1 MNGKMTEYEP
11 KPQNDNELPPE
22 NQETA
27 QSAPDPAAPNPVAE
41 LAALKDQLLRA
52 VAESEN
58 QRRRAQRERD
68 EAVKY
73 AAAGLAR
80 DLLTVS
86 DNLGRA
92 LDAVPA
98 GGGDAMTETLR
109 AGVELVQRELAAAFE
124 KHGIRR
130 LEPLGERFDPNLH
143 QAMFEVPGSEY
154 PSGTVAQVIQPGYV
168 MGERL
173 LRPALVGVAKGPSGA
188 ETSAP
193 EAAG

>member
-1 MNGKMTEYEP
+1 MTENEQ
-11 KPQNDNELPPE
+11 KPQNDNEQAFETPADPPAPE
-22 NQETA
+22 M
-27 QSAPDPAAPNPVAE
+27 PDPASEA
-41 LAALKDQLLRA
+41 AALKDQLLRTI
-52 VAESEN
+52 AEGEN
-58 QRRRAQRERD
+58 QRRRFQRERD

-92 LDAVPA
+92 LEAVPA
-98 GGGDAMTETLR
+98 GTGDALAETLR
-109 AGVELVQRELAAAFE
+109 SGVELVQKELASAFE

-130 LEPLGERFDPNLH
+130 IEPLGEKFDPNLH

-154 PSGTVAQVIQPGYV
+154 PSGTVAQVIQPGYA

-173 LRPALVGVAKGPSGA
+173 LRPALVGVAKG
-188 ETSAP
+188 
-193 EAAG
+193 

>member
-1 MNGKMTEYEP
+1 MKETMTENE
-11 KPQNDNELPPE
+11 PQNDNEQNFEAPADPP
-22 NQETA
+22 
-27 QSAPDPAAPNPVAE
+27 APAMTDPASEA
-41 LAALKDQLLRA
+41 AALKDQLLR
-52 VAESEN
+52 VIAEGEN
-58 QRRRAQRERD
+58 QRRRFQRERD

-98 GGGDAMTETLR
+98 GSGDAMTETLR
-109 AGVELVQRELAAAFE
+109 AGVELVQKELASAFE

-143 QAMFEVPGSEY
+143 QAMFEVPGTDY
-154 PSGTVAQVIQPGYV
+154 PSGTVAQVIQPGYA

-173 LRPALVGVAKGPSGA
+173 LRPALVGVAKGPSA
-188 ETSAP
+188 AP
-193 EAAG
+193 ATEAAG

>member
-1 MNGKMTEYEP
+1 MTENDH
-11 KPQNDNELPPE
+11 KPQNDNDQNFE
-22 NQETA
+22 
-27 QSAPDPAAPNPVAE
+27 APAEQPAPAMLDPASEV
-41 LAALKDQLLRA
+41 AALKDQLLRTI
-52 VAESEN
+52 AEGEN
-58 QRRRAQRERD
+58 QRRRFQRERD

-98 GGGDAMTETLR
+98 GAGDAMTETLR
-109 AGVELVQRELAAAFE
+109 AGVELVQKELASAFE

-130 LEPLGERFDPNLH
+130 VEPLGERFDPNLH

-173 LRPALVGVAKGPSGA
+173 LRPALVGVAKGSA
-188 ETSAP
+188 EVPAP

>member
-1 MNGKMTEYEP
+1 MTENEA
-11 KPQNDNELPPE
+11 QNDNEQNFEVPADPP
-22 NQETA
+22 A
-27 QSAPDPAAPNPVAE
+27 PAMPDPASEVAG
-41 LAALKDQLLRA
+41 LKDQLLRA
-52 VAESEN
+52 IAEGEN

-80 DLLTVS
+80 DLLTVA

-109 AGVELVQRELAAAFE
+109 AGVELVQKELAAAFE

-143 QAMFEVPGSEY
+143 QAMFEVPGTEY
-154 PSGTVAQVIQPGYV
+154 PSGTVAQVIQPGYA

-173 LRPALVGVAKGPSGA
+173 LRPALVGVAKGAAAA
-188 ETSAP
+188 EP
-193 EAAG
+193 AG

>member
-1 MNGKMTEYEP
+1 MNEKMTENEP

-22 NQETA
+22 NQEMA

-41 LAALKDQLLRA
+41 LVALKDQLLRA
-52 VAESEN
+52 IAEGEN

-109 AGVELVQRELAAAFE
+109 AGVELVLRELAAAFE

-130 LEPLGERFDPNLH
+130 IEPLGERFDPHLH

-154 PSGTVAQVIQPGYV
+154 PSGAVAQVIQPGYV

-173 LRPALVGVAKGPSGA
+173 LRPALVGVAKGSSAA
-188 ETSAP
+188 EAPAP

>member
-1 MNGKMTEYEP
+1 MTENES
-11 KPQNDNELPPE
+11 KPRNDNEPFFETPPE
-22 NQETA
+22 PP
-27 QSAPDPAAPNPVAE
+27 APAMADPASE
-41 LAALKDQLLRA
+41 TAALKDQLLRA
-52 VAESEN
+52 IAEGEN
-58 QRRRAQRERD
+58 QRRRFQRERD

-109 AGVELVQRELAAAFE
+109 AGVELVQKELASAFE

-143 QAMFEVPGSEY
+143 QAMFEVPGSQY
-154 PSGTVAQVIQPGYV
+154 PSGTVAQVIQPGYA

-173 LRPALVGVAKGPSGA
+173 LRPALVGVAKGPA
-188 ETSAP
+188 EAPAP

>member
-1 MNGKMTEYEP
+1 MTENEP
-11 KPQNDNELPPE
+11 KPQNDNELPSEKPE
-22 NQETA
+22 AAA
-27 QSAPDPAAPNPVAE
+27 QDATPDPAAE
-41 LAALKDQLLRA
+41 IAALKDQLLRA
-52 VAESEN
+52 IAESEN

-73 AAAGLAR
+73 AATGLAR

-92 LDAVPA
+92 LEAVPP
-98 GGGDAMTETLR
+98 GSGDALARTLR
-109 AGVELVQRELAAAFE
+109 SGVELVHRELSAAFE

-130 LEPLGERFDPNLH
+130 IEPLGEKFDPNLH

-154 PSGTVAQVIQPGYV
+154 PPGTVAQVIQPGYV

-173 LRPALVGVAKGPSGA
+173 LRPALVGVAKGEVPA
-188 ETSAP
+188 ETAR
-193 EAAG
+193 

>member
-1 MNGKMTEYEP
+1 MTENEQ
-11 KPQNDNELPPE
+11 KPQNDNERPFEAPAEPQAPE
-22 NQETA
+22 V
-27 QSAPDPAAPNPVAE
+27 PDPASE
-41 LAALKDQLLRA
+41 IAALKDQLLRTI
-52 VAESEN
+52 AEGEN
-58 QRRRAQRERD
+58 QRRRFQRERD

-98 GGGDAMTETLR
+98 GSGDAMAETLR
-109 AGVELVQRELAAAFE
+109 AGVELVQKELASAFE

-130 LEPLGERFDPNLH
+130 IDPLGEKFDPNLH
-143 QAMFEVPGSEY
+143 QAMFEVPDSEY
-154 PSGTVAQVIQPGYV
+154 PSGTVAQVVQPGYA

-173 LRPALVGVAKGPSGA
+173 LRPALVGVAKGPSVA
-188 ETSAP
+188 EAHAA
-193 EAAG
+193 EAAR

>member
-1 MNGKMTEYEP
+1 MNENMTENEP

-27 QSAPDPAAPNPVAE
+27 QSAPDPATPNPVAE

-52 VAESEN
+52 IAEGEN
-58 QRRRAQRERD
+58 LRRRAQRERD

-109 AGVELVQRELAAAFE
+109 AGVELVQRELSAAFE

-130 LEPLGERFDPNLH
+130 IEPLGERFDPHLH

-173 LRPALVGVAKGPSGA
+173 LRPALVGVAKGSA
-188 ETSAP
+188 EVPAP

>member
-1 MNGKMTEYEP
+1 MTENEP
-11 KPQNDNELPPE
+11 KPQNDNERPFE
-22 NQETA
+22 A
-27 QSAPDPAAPNPVAE
+27 QGEEPAPVLSDPGAE
-41 LAALKDQLLRA
+41 MAVLKDQLLRA
-52 VAESEN
+52 IAEGEN
-58 QRRRAQRERD
+58 QRRRFQRERD

-98 GGGDAMTETLR
+98 GAGDAMTETLR
-109 AGVELVQRELAAAFE
+109 AGVELVQKELASAFE

-143 QAMFEVPGSEY
+143 QAMFEVPGTDY
-154 PSGTVAQVIQPGYV
+154 PSGTVAQVIQPGYA

-173 LRPALVGVAKGPSGA
+173 LRPALVGVAKGPSTA
-188 ETSAP
+188 EAPTP

>member
-1 MNGKMTEYEP
+1 MTEQDP
-11 KPQNDNELPPE
+11 KPQNDNEPLAETQPE
-22 NQETA
+22 NRPEAAGTA
-27 QSAPDPAAPNPVAE
+27 ADPVAE

-52 VAESEN
+52 IAESEN
-58 QRRRAQRERD
+58 QRRRAQRERE

-92 LDAVPA
+92 LAAVPP

-109 AGVELVQRELAAAFE
+109 SGVELVQRELSAAFE

-130 LEPLGERFDPNLH
+130 IDPLGERFDPHLH
-143 QAMFEVPGSEY
+143 QAMFEVPGSQY
-154 PSGTVAQVIQPGYV
+154 PAGTVAQVVQPGYA

-173 LRPALVGVAKGPSGA
+173 LRPALVGVAKGPAAQAA
-188 ETSAP
+188 EPTGQAP
-193 EAAG
+193 A

>member
-1 MNGKMTEYEP
+1 MTEQDP
-11 KPQNDNELPPE
+11 KPQNDNEPLAETPPE
-22 NQETA
+22 NRPETA
-27 QSAPDPAAPNPVAE
+27 GTAADPAAE

-52 VAESEN
+52 IAESEN
-58 QRRRAQRERD
+58 QRRRAQRERE

-92 LDAVPA
+92 LAAVPP

-109 AGVELVQRELAAAFE
+109 SGVELVQRELSAAFE

-130 LEPLGERFDPNLH
+130 IDPLGERFDPHLH
-143 QAMFEVPGSEY
+143 QAMFEVPGSQY
-154 PSGTVAQVIQPGYV
+154 PAGTVAQVVQPGYA

-173 LRPALVGVAKGPSGA
+173 LRPALVGVAKGPAAQAA
-188 ETSAP
+188 EPAGQAP
-193 EAAG
+193 A